1 MSWPKVKLADCTE
14 IFSGATPRTNQS
26 EYWNGSIPWITPK
39 DLGGYESKY
48 IDRTEKYITDAG
60 FLNCSTNLLPVNS
73 VMMSSR
79 APIGHVAINT
89 VPMCTNQGFKSLVP
103 NREILEADYLYYWIK
118 ANKDFLQNLGV
129 GATFKEISK
138 AIVANIEIPLPPLET
153 QRRIA
158 AILDQAD
165 ALRQKR
171 QQAIAKL
178 DELVQATFIDM
189 FGDPVTNPK
198 GWDTKPLVNLVD
210 FKGGGTPSRANP
222 QYWNGPIPWITV
234 KDFKER
240 IFIDSAA
247 EHITELGV
255 KNSATNIITSGTIIM
270 PTRMGLGKFAI
281 TQVDAAINQDL
292 KALTL
297 KDESSIINDYLIF
310 FLISQK
316 QRIISLG
323 KGATVKGVTL
333 NDLYPISVAIPPM
346 QLQKKWAD
354 FFSKS
359 RNQKDSLNTQ
369 IKQMEILFQSLQH
382 QAFNG
387 ELT

>member
-198 GWDTKPLVNLVD
+198 GW
-210 FKGGGTPSRANP
+210 
-222 QYWNGPIPWITV
+222 PIA
-234 KDFKER
+234 K
-240 IFIDSAA
+240 
-247 EHITELGV
+247 
-255 KNSATNIITSGTIIM
+255 
-270 PTRMGLGKFAI
+270 
-281 TQVDAAINQDL
+281 
-292 KALTL
+292 
-297 KDESSIINDYLIF
+297 
-310 FLISQK
+310 
-316 QRIISLG
+316 
-323 KGATVKGVTL
+323 L
-333 NDLYPISVAIPPM
+333 NDLGNLDRGVSKHRPRGAPELLGGIHPLIQTGDVSRSNGFIKEYSYTYSDVGLKQSKKWPKGTLCITIAANIANTGILDFEACFPDSVVGFTSNHSSNIHYVQGVFSFLREILEETAPQSAQKNINLAILRALDIPKPPIHLQDKWGDIALKIEDQRVA
-346 QLQKKWAD
+346 QKKQLAA
-354 FFSKS
+354 
-359 RNQKDSLNTQ
+359 
-369 IKQMEILFQSLQH
+369 METLFKSLQH